1 MASKSVRGPPIE
13 TSSRN
18 RLAYVQK
25 KTLAIMHVFLK
36 RKKRRKKNPNYRYRN
51 ILILKV
57 ETLYELSKLLPVI

>member
-36 RKKRRKKNPNYRYRN
+36 EKKRRKKTPNYRYRN

>member
-1 MASKSVRGPPIE
+1 MASKSVRGPSIE

-36 RKKRRKKNPNYRYRN
+36 EKKEEKKPR
-51 ILILKV
+51 IIDI
-57 ETLYELSKLLPVI
+57 VIFLF

>member
-36 RKKRRKKNPNYRYRN
+36 EKKEEKKTPNYRYRN